1 MNPTIIP
8 DATARE
14 DGDREPKFV
23 LEPILGAPE
32 KAAVGIAERRVE
44 DLVLSESK
52 HWRLI

>member
-1 MNPTIIP
+1 
-8 DATARE
+8 
-14 DGDREPKFV
+14 V
-23 LEPILGAPE
+23 LEPVLGAPE